1 MLKKKPNVWVENNL
15 KTKNK
20 MEQTEL
26 EFMFFMKG
34 TSGSFMT
41 NLFKTIMSADMEN
54 QFKLSLGFPNEVE
67 VVRRYQLEDG
77 YWQKLQEK
85 LG

>member
-1 MLKKKPNVWVENNL
+1 
-15 KTKNK
+15 

-41 NLFKTIMSADMEN
+41 NLFKTIMSADMGN
-54 QFKLSLGFPNEVE
+54 QLKLSLGFPNEVE
-67 VVRRYQLEDG
+67 VVRRYQHEDG
-77 YWQKLQEK
+77 YWETLQEK

>member
-1 MLKKKPNVWVENNL
+1 
-15 KTKNK
+15 
-20 MEQTEL
+20 MEQAEL

-41 NLFKTIMSADMEN
+41 NLFKTIMSADIQN

-67 VVRRYQLEDG
+67 VVRRYKNEDG

-85 LG
+85 NG

>member
-1 MLKKKPNVWVENNL
+1 MLVEDNS
-15 KTKNK
+15 KTINK
-20 MEQTEL
+20 MEETEL

-41 NLFKTIMSADMEN
+41 NLFKTIMSADIQN

-67 VVRRYQLEDG
+67 VVRRYKNEDG
-77 YWQKLQEK
+77 YWQQLQEK
-85 LG
+85 IK

>member
-1 MLKKKPNVWVENNL
+1 
-15 KTKNK
+15 

-41 NLFKTIMSADMEN
+41 NLFKTIMSADLEN
-54 QFKLSLGFPNEVE
+54 MRKLSLGFPNEVD
-67 VVRRYQLEDG
+67 VIHRYQNEEG

-85 LG
+85 IR

>member
-1 MLKKKPNVWVENNL
+1 
-15 KTKNK
+15 

-41 NLFKTIMSADMEN
+41 NLFTTIMSADITN
-54 QFKLSLGFPNEVE
+54 QKKLSLGFPNEVE
-67 VVRRYQLEDG
+67 VVRRYKNEDG
-77 YWQKLQEK
+77 YWQKLEK
-85 LG
+85 KIG

>member
-1 MLKKKPNVWVENNL
+1 
-15 KTKNK
+15 

-41 NLFKTIMSADMEN
+41 NLFKTIMSADMGN
-54 QFKLSLGFPNEVE
+54 QIKLSLGFPNDVE
-67 VVRRYQLEDG
+67 VVRGYQLEEG
-77 YWQKLQEK
+77 YW
-85 LG
+85 

>member
-1 MLKKKPNVWVENNL
+1 MK
-15 KTKNK
+15 
-20 MEQTEL
+20 QAEL
-26 EFMFFMKG
+26 EFMFFMRG

-41 NLFKTIMSADMEN
+41 NLFNTIMSADIQN

-67 VVRRYQLEDG
+67 VVRRYKNEDG
-77 YWQKLQEK
+77 YWQNLQKK

>member
-1 MLKKKPNVWVENNL
+1 
-15 KTKNK
+15 

-41 NLFKTIMSADMEN
+41 NLFKTIMSADLEN
-54 QFKLSLGFPNEVE
+54 MRKLSLGFPNEVE
-67 VVRRYQLEDG
+67 VVHRYQNENG
-77 YWQKLQEK
+77 YWQTLQK
-85 LG
+85 RLG

>member
-1 MLKKKPNVWVENNL
+1 
-15 KTKNK
+15 
-20 MEQTEL
+20 MEQAEL

-41 NLFKTIMSADMEN
+41 NLFKTIMSADIQN
-54 QFKLSLGFPNEVE
+54 QTKLSLGFPNEVE
-67 VVRRYQLEDG
+67 VVRRYKNEDG

-85 LG
+85 NG

>member
-1 MLKKKPNVWVENNL
+1 
-15 KTKNK
+15 

-41 NLFKTIMSADMEN
+41 NLFKTIMSADITN
-54 QFKLSLGFPNEVE
+54 QNKLSLGFPNEVE
-67 VVRRYQLEDG
+67 VVRRYKNEDG
-77 YWQKLQEK
+77 YWQTLQK
-85 LG
+85 QFG

>member
-1 MLKKKPNVWVENNL
+1 
-15 KTKNK
+15 
-20 MEQTEL
+20 MEQAEL

-41 NLFKTIMSADMEN
+41 NLFKTIMSADIQN
-54 QFKLSLGFPNEVE
+54 QFKLSLGFPNEIE
-67 VVRRYQLEDG
+67 VVRRYKNEDG

-85 LG
+85 IK

>member
-1 MLKKKPNVWVENNL
+1 
-15 KTKNK
+15 
-20 MEQTEL
+20 MEQAEL
-26 EFMFFMKG
+26 EFMFFMRG

-41 NLFKTIMSADMEN
+41 NLFNTIMSADIQN

-67 VVRRYQLEDG
+67 VVRRYKNEDG
-77 YWQKLQEK
+77 YWLALQKR